1 MSDSSSLSDGYEET
15 GSANVEASASALSS
29 STTTSPAA
37 SSHSNKKSNFSLR
50 FQKNIASKLSNR
62 TVAKTLIDERTSRLL
77 DNLHDLVKIYTN
89 DKKQAHK
96 FLNNII
102 KIVVK
107 IEILVKNKQFS
118 PKDKENY
125 KLLSSQIRV
134 FAIAGLEA
142 HHASSSSSFNPK
154 HLHNL
159 LLDAQKT
166 IQAIVALHLTDKSKQ
181 RIDSLFALC
190 GSEAFLKDVY
200 TQTKYETITKSIA
213 KDVGFMLENNLL

>member
-1 MSDSSSLSDGYEET
+1 MSDSSDDYEEPNESKNIGAMT
-15 GSANVEASASALSS
+15 SANAAA
-29 STTTSPAA
+29 AA
-37 SSHSNKKSNFSLR
+37 SSSSDQPHNKKSNFSLR
-50 FQKNIASKLSNR
+50 FQKNIASKLSTR

-107 IEILVKNKQFS
+107 IEILIKNKQFT

-125 KLLSSQIRV
+125 KLLSSQMHL
-134 FAIAGLEA
+134 FAQDGLLA
-142 HHASSSSSFNPK
+142 YQKPATSLNVT

-159 LLDAQKT
+159 LIDAQKT
-166 IQAIVALHLTDKSKQ
+166 VQAIVLNHLTEKSKT

-190 GSEAFLKDVY
+190 ASENFLKDVY
-200 TQTKYETITKSIA
+200 TQSKYEANTKSIA
-213 KDVGFMLENNLL
+213 SDVSFMLDNNLI